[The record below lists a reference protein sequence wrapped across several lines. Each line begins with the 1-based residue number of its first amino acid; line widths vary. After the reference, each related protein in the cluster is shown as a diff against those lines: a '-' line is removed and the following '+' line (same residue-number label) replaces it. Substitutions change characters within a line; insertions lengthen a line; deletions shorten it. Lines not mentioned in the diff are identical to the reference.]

1 MQKQQKSDFH
11 PEHTLRGLKE
21 KVIYLFIGLMI
32 KMPKTLL
39 IKPVATFFL
48 GGGEGKFFLPPP
60 GKISADAHG
69 PISDVPFKINV

>member
-21 KVIYLFIGLMI
+21 KVIHLFIGLMI

-39 IKPVATFFL
+39 IKPVAKFFFW
-48 GGGEGKFFLPPP
+48 GGGRG
-60 GKISADAHG
+60 
-69 PISDVPFKINV
+69 

>member
-21 KVIYLFIGLMI
+21 KVIHLFIGLMI

-39 IKPVATFFL
+39 IKTHCNLFFCVW
-48 GGGEGKFFLPPP
+48 GGEGKFFCPPP
-60 GKISADAHG
+60 GKISADAHVG
-69 PISDVPFKINV
+69 HWKVALP